1 MKIGLLCA
9 MKSEFDQLLPY
20 LHETARHEVAKTT
33 VIEGDVNGLPVV
45 LAATGICKVN
55 AGITAQLLID
65 RFAVTHM
72 IMVGVAG
79 GMDPRLGI
87 HALAFSERLAQHD
100 VTSAF
105 LRHRGGIA
113 DGYYPG
119 DPMLLSACH
128 RLNER
133 GAFLYPAFFGDMVS
147 GEQFIAQEG
156 RQEIVDAWHPLCVDM
171 ESAAA
176 AFCISQGM
184 PTESSARLTSTRKS
198 SQLQPGSSWWLMVSS
213 HLARLAFRASVK
225 GAQTF
230 SGVSRMAQARAAI
243 STNSWS

>member
-45 LAATGICKVN
+45 LAATGIGKVN

-72 IMVGVAG
+72 LMVGVAG

-87 HALAFSERLAQHD
+87 HALAFSERLVQHD
-100 VTSAF
+100 MTPAF
-105 LRHRGGIA
+105 LRHRGSIA

-119 DPMLLSACH
+119 DPMLLSACR

-156 RQEIVDAWHPLCVDM
+156 RQELIDAWHPLCVDM

-176 AFCISQGM
+176 AYACFVNDVPFLAIRAMSDTGEESGEASFSAHEIS
-184 PTESSARLTSTRKS
+184 A
-198 SQLQPGSSWWLMVSS
+198 
-213 HLARLAFRASVK
+213 ADAAA
-225 GAQTF
+225 GAA
-230 SGVSRMAQARAAI
+230 GALLRELAQAEK
-243 STNSWS
+243 